1 MYIQKSYD
9 KSSIMRTALT
19 AVLDT
24 QQCDPE
30 HWLGH
35 MLSSHPAY
43 CMTLIEQ
50 CVITMKGTVIGQ
62 PTILYWSQ
70 ETLYYRY
77 GQIRE

>member
-1 MYIQKSYD
+1 MQNELIQEF
-9 KSSIMRTALT
+9 MRTALT
-19 AVLDT
+19 AALDT
-24 QQCDPE
+24 QKCDSQ

-62 PTILYWSQ
+62 FNQL
-70 ETLYYRY
+70 
-77 GQIRE
+77 